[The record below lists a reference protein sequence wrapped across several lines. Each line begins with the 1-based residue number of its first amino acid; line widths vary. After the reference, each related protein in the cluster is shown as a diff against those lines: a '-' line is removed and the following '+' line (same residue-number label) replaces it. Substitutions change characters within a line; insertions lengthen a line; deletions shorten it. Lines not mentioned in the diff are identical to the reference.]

1 MKIKKKD
8 LKAIVK
14 NKYSDIAKQSEKQ
27 SKSPCSCS
35 DSCCSDAGYS
45 VFSEDYY
52 TLKGY
57 NPEAD
62 LGLGCGIPT
71 EFAQIKLGDTVV
83 DLGSGAGNDC
93 FVARAYTGIEGK
105 VIGID
110 FTTEMLEKA
119 RKNAEKLG
127 YSNIEFVEGD
137 IENMPIKSEI
147 ADVVLSNC
155 VLNLVPDKQKA
166 FAEIFRIM
174 KKRGHFCISDVV
186 LQGELLESI
195 KNDMA
200 MYAGCVSGAV
210 QKEEYLKIIR
220 DSGFENVQVKK
231 EKQISIP
238 DNIMLKYLSQDKLT
252 DFKTTGAGIFSITVV
267 AEKPSGLISNYN
279 YRNEEE

>member
-1 MKIKKKD
+1 METEKSD
-8 LKAIVK
+8 LKGIVK
-14 NKYSDIAKQSEKQ
+14 DKYGIIAKQSKQ
-27 SKSPCSCS
+27 QDKPSCGCSG
-35 DSCCSDAGYS
+35 DCCSNTGYS
-45 VFSEDYY
+45 VFNEDYNA
-52 TLKGY
+52 TKGY

-110 FTTEMLEKA
+110 FTKEMLQKA

-127 YSNIEFVEGD
+127 HSNIEFVEGD
-137 IENMPIKSEI
+137 IENMPVKSEI

-186 LQGELLESI
+186 LQGKLPERL

-220 DSGFENVQVKK
+220 NSGFENVLVKK
-231 EKQISIP
+231 EKHISMP
-238 DNIMLKYLSQDKLT
+238 DEIMLKYLSLDELN
-252 DFKTTGAGIFSITVV
+252 DYKTSGAGIFSITVV

>member
-1 MKIKKKD
+1 MKKQNKE
-8 LKAIVK
+8 LKEIVK
-14 NKYSDIAKQSEKQ
+14 DKYGEIAKQSE
-27 SKSPCSCS
+27 P
-35 DSCCSDAGYS
+35 SCCSSGSCCGDAGYT
-45 VFSEDYY
+45 VFSDNYNS
-52 TLKGY
+52 LKGY
-57 NPEAD
+57 NPDAD

-71 EFAQIKLGDTVV
+71 EFATIKLGDTVV

-110 FTTEMLEKA
+110 FTQEMLEKA
-119 RKNAEKLG
+119 RKNAEKLN

-137 IENMPIKSEI
+137 IENMPLKSYI

-166 FAEIFRIM
+166 YAEIFRIL
-174 KKRGHFCISDVV
+174 KKQGHFCISDIV
-186 LQGELLESI
+186 LAGELPSGI
-195 KNDMA
+195 KNDLA

-210 QKEEYLKIIR
+210 PKEEYLQIIR

-238 DNIMLKYLSQDKLT
+238 DDIMLKYLSRDELN

-279 YRNEEE
+279 YRLEEE

>member
-1 MKIKKKD
+1 MKKSKND
-8 LKAIVK
+8 LKFVVK
-14 NKYSDIAKQSEKQ
+14 NKYAEIARQSEKQ
-27 SKSPCSCS
+27 SEPPCSCS
-35 DSCCSDAGYS
+35 AGCCSTAGYT
-45 VFSEDYY
+45 VFSDNYNS
-52 TLKGY
+52 LKGY

-71 EFAQIKLGDTVV
+71 EFAKIKLGDTVV

-110 FTTEMLEKA
+110 FTKEMLEKA
-119 RKNAEKLG
+119 RKNAEKLD
-127 YSNIEFVEGD
+127 YTNIEFLEGD
-137 IENMPIKSEI
+137 IENMPVKSEI

-155 VLNLVPDKQKA
+155 VLNLVPDKHKA
-166 FAEIFRIM
+166 FAEIFRIL

-186 LQGELLESI
+186 LQGKLPESI

-220 DSGFENVQVKK
+220 DNGFENVQVKK
-231 EKQISIP
+231 EKMILIP
-238 DNIMLKYLSQDKLT
+238 DDIMLKYLSQDELN
-252 DFKTTGAGIFSITVV
+252 DFKTSGAGIFSITVV

-279 YRNEEE
+279 YRLEEE